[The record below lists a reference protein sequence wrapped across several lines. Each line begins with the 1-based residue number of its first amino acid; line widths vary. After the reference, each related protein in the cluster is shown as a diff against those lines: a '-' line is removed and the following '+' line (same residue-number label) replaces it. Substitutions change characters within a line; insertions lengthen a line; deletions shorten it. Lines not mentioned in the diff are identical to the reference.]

1 MEGIKTIYDVKTED
15 KGMETIYDLARNAV
29 TTLVSVTAAALASAQ
44 GDVSTGYRVAGT
56 VLLFIFLKWLA
67 LDAWDCIGQLVR
79 ERKQEHDR

>member
-1 MEGIKTIYDVKTED
+1 MEN
-15 KGMETIYDLARNAV
+15 MMRNAV
-29 TTLVSVTAAALASAQ
+29 TTLVSVTAAALASTQ
-44 GDVSTGYRVAGT
+44 GDVSKGYQVAGT